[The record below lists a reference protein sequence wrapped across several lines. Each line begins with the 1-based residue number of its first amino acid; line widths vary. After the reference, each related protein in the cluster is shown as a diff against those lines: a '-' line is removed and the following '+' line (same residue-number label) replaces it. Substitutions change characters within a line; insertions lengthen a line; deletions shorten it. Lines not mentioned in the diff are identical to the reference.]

1 MVGVKTRCRVAMRVR
16 VEGRDHGGLGLRRI
30 GERIGHEMEVQ
41 LKKEDESDIKIEQED
56 DGDKILN
63 KLY

>member
-1 MVGVKTRCRVAMRVR
+1 
-16 VEGRDHGGLGLRRI
+16 
-30 GERIGHEMEVQ
+30 MEVQ
-41 LKKEDESDIKIEQED
+41 LKKEDEYDIKIEQED